1 MIRTNLNPNDL
12 DKNLLHNLDSYIES
26 LEDPKGSLI
35 NVLHRAQI
43 IFGYLPH
50 NLQLYVSRK
59 LDLNAAK
66 VNGVVSFY
74 SFFSEKKTGRYVVS
88 VCMGTA
94 CYVKG
99 SEKVLEKCLD
109 LLDVEKNEITKDGLF
124 SIKDVRCIGA
134 CGLAPVLSVGEK
146 VYGHVSADMVED
158 ILNKFRGEENDS

>member
-1 MIRTNLNPNDL
+1 MIKTNLNINDL
-12 DKNLLHNLDSYIES
+12 DKNLLRDLDSYIES

-35 NVLHRAQI
+35 NVLHRAQML
-43 IFGYLPH
+43 FGYLPH

-66 VNGVVSFY
+66 VNGVVTFY
-74 SFFSEKKTGRYVVS
+74 SFFTEKKTGKYVVS

-99 SEKVLEKCLD
+99 SEKVLEKCLT

-124 SIKDVRCIGA
+124 SVKDVRCIGA

-158 ILNKFRGEENDS
+158 ILNKFRGDENDS